1 MPSRYEPFG
10 LTSIEAM
17 AKGAYVIVSN
27 TGGLPET
34 LFTSK
39 IGVYIEKENVKM
51 LADNIIQQLNFPVAE
66 DLRKAESEKVTSYF
80 NWENVA
86 KETFNLYESLL

>member
-1 MPSRYEPFG
+1 
-10 LTSIEAM
+10 
-17 AKGAYVIVSN
+17 
-27 TGGLPET
+27 
-34 LFTSK
+34 
-39 IGVYIEKENVKM
+39 M

-86 KETFNLYESLL
+86 KETFNLCESLL